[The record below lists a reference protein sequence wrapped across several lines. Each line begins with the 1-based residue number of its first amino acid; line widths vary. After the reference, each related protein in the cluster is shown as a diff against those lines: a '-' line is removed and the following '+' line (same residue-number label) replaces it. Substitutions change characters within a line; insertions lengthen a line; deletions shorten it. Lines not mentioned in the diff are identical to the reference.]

1 MRAQGLIPPHQ
12 AFGLSVDAL
21 SEIGNRGHLL
31 DAFMD
36 KGMKERDKLIIE
48 NGVLIFRMEDRR
60 QVWLVIV
67 SPQIDV

>member
-1 MRAQGLIPPHQ
+1 
-12 AFGLSVDAL
+12 
-21 SEIGNRGHLL
+21 
-31 DAFMD
+31 MD

-67 SPQIDV
+67 SPQIDVWSPTVSYYFRFSTSRVNFIIDFWGWLF

>member
-1 MRAQGLIPPHQ
+1 
-12 AFGLSVDAL
+12 
-21 SEIGNRGHLL
+21 
-31 DAFMD
+31 MD